1 MLTRPQRLFVS
12 GRMGYWAEMN
22 ASLWGVIYN
31 RLSPTTQTRTAEM
44 RNNLPVKWCIFMT
57 SSVKASEGRAEADK
71 KEEKTHIWDHR
82 FWDRNRSS
90 ISCRKKTR
98 LRSFVHESFEA
109 SGRIE
114 HNFSTMFPRAL
125 WNEIY
130 EKIRPTNTHFTGAH
144 SLLPVPKEKKNELVR
159 QETCRLIWSWKTEI
173 NNIRVIIL
181 HLKSDTVSVKR
192 HRRSG
197 SGEIY
202 LVF

>member
-1 MLTRPQRLFVS
+1 MHHFEELFTTDFPQPHKLGPPKCGTIFQWNDAFLWQAQS
-12 GRMGYWAEMN
+12 KHQKGGRK
-22 ASLWGVIYN
+22 
-31 RLSPTTQTRTAEM
+31 QTR
-44 RNNLPVKWCIFMT
+44 KKKKHI
-57 SSVKASEGRAEADK
+57 SETIGSEIEIA
-71 KEEKTHIWDHR
+71 HR
-82 FWDRNRSS
+82 FLAE
-90 ISCRKKTR
+90 KKKR

-144 SLLPVPKEKKNELVR
+144 SLLSVPKEKKNELVR

-192 HRRSG
+192 HRRSR

-202 LVF
+202 PVF